1 MMQLLSNLGFRKKL
15 ALPIIILALLLLLI
29 GMLGIRG
36 AGELQDVATDLA
48 EQHMPAAVLLLDADR
63 DMYQAFLAERSLI
76 LADDPQIQ
84 QAIRGEHSEN
94 LQQARERVANAAKME
109 NQPELSQRFRDFER
123 QFDQWQKTSS
133 EVVAVATTD
142 RAAAQALTMGRS
154 YDQFSVAREALDQL
168 SGLVGEIADK
178 SGKQAVE
185 IASERIW
192 QQSVAI
198 VLGLVLCVVLVVAFP
213 LFVTRPLDRMLERVR
228 DIAEGDG
235 DLTARIDV
243 RGSDELG
250 QLSDA
255 LNRFLERLQGLIREV
270 RDTTSDVEASAGSMA
285 SMANENSSLIRQE
298 HASIDQVSTAAAQMS
313 AAIHE
318 VARSAQQAAQASQD
332 AEKLSR
338 ESARVVTD
346 NIASMRALAAE
357 VERASEVIGS
367 LEQET
372 NNIGAVLAV
381 IKGIAEQTNLLALN
395 AAIEAARA
403 GEQGR
408 GFAVVADEVR
418 ALAARTQ
425 ESTKDIQEMIERLQ
439 SGAQNAVKVMQGGSG
454 RAQESVDR
462 AATVESTLAQAAQGV
477 DSINEMAAHIAAA
490 CEQQSSVTEE
500 ITRNI
505 TEIRDLSDRSA
516 QTSAHGVDSSE
527 QLSATAGRLARL
539 VGRFRV

>member
-1 MMQLLSNLGFRKKL
+1 MLQLLSNLGFRKKL

-36 AGELQDVATDLA
+36 AGELRGVATDLA
-48 EQHMPAAVLLLDADR
+48 KQHMPAAVLLLDADR

-84 QAIRGEHSEN
+84 QAIRAEHSEN

-109 NQPELSQRFRDFER
+109 NQTELTQRFSDFER
-123 QFDQWQKTSS
+123 QFDQWQKTSN
-133 EVVAVATTD
+133 EVVAMATSD

-168 SGLVGEIADK
+168 SGLVGEIA
-178 SGKQAVE
+178 GNAGQQAVD

-192 QQSVAI
+192 QQGVAI
-198 VLGLVLCVVLVVAFP
+198 ILGLLLCVVLVVAFP

-270 RDTTSDVEASAGSMA
+270 RDTTADVAASAGVMA
-285 SMANENSSLIRQE
+285 SMADENSALIRQE
-298 HASIDQVSTAAAQMS
+298 HASVDQVSTAAAQMS

-318 VARSAQQAAQASQD
+318 VARSAQQASQASQD

-462 AATVESTLAQAAQGV
+462 AASVESTLAQAAQGV

-490 CEQQSSVTEE
+490 CEQQSCVTEE

-516 QTSAHGVDSSE
+516 QTSAQGVDSSQ
-527 QLSATAGRLARL
+527 QLSATAGRLAKL
-539 VGRFRV
+539 VARFRV